1 MTRVRFTRR
10 IAIRGI
16 NPYLVVSAREA
27 SRVKSGWRRPLPV
40 LVTID
45 GEPQQPARVN
55 LMPAGDGSFYLYLNG
70 PLRAASG
77 SAVGDRVTAELAFDA
92 TYRGGPAHRMP
103 ASLRAALRA
112 EAKLSHAWKALTP
125 SRRKEILRYLATLRS
140 DAARE
145 RNVVKVLAM
154 LKSPRGSFLGRAK

>member
-27 SRVKSGWRRPLPV
+27 SRLKPGWRRALPV

-45 GEPQQPARVN
+45 GQPPKPARVN

-77 SAVGDRVTAELAFDA
+77 CAVGDRVTAELCFDA
-92 TYRGGPAHRMP
+92 AYRGGPTHRMP

-112 EAKLSHAWKALTP
+112 EPKASQAWKALIP
-125 SRRKEILRYLATLRS
+125 SRQKEILRYLATLRS

-145 RNVVKVLAM
+145 RNVAKILRM
-154 LKSPRGSFLGRAK
+154 LKSPRGLPRRA